1 MVILN
6 VFYEIKE
13 TTTPHAFYKALCAA
27 AIPETCQHE
36 AGNIRY
42 HYYYPAD
49 DSHVLMLLEI
59 WQDEASLKAHQ
70 QTEHFRQI
78 APIKEQFVANT
89 SVQRYDTCE

>member
-1 MVILN
+1 
-6 VFYEIKE
+6 
-13 TTTPHAFYKALCAA
+13 
-27 AIPETCQHE
+27 
-36 AGNIRY
+36 
-42 HYYYPAD
+42 
-49 DSHVLMLLEI
+49 MLLEI